1 MVNRRISNDLK
12 DCALRL
18 WNHGW
23 ELADICEAF
32 GVSERSCYRWRRIFE
47 ECGTTTKPRSPL
59 TGRTRTI
66 TRALLT
72 AIEDLFTVDSDL
84 FLDEVCTWLAVSH
97 DIVVS
102 TSTLSRN
109 LKEAGLTRKILRKL
123 ASERDEARREEF
135 RESHRNDFIGDGS
148 EFVVIDETS
157 KNDRT
162 YARHYGRAPRGH
174 RAHLLQAWAQP
185 PTDRVLPRHLLTA
198 FHPTSQPWIAARP
211 SLHHRS

>member
-1 MVNRRISNDLK
+1 PASLPCHVNAMVNRRISNDLK

-32 GVSERSCYRWRRIFE
+32 GVSERRGLRSCYRWRRIFE
-47 ECGTTTKPRSPL
+47 ECGTATKPPSPL

-84 FLDEVCTWLAVSH
+84 FLDEVCTWLAVGH

-109 LKEAGLTRKILRKL
+109 LKEAGLT
-123 ASERDEARREEF
+123 
-135 RESHRNDFIGDGS
+135 
-148 EFVVIDETS
+148 
-157 KNDRT
+157 
-162 YARHYGRAPRGH
+162 
-174 RAHLLQAWAQP
+174 
-185 PTDRVLPRHLLTA
+185 
-198 FHPTSQPWIAARP
+198 
-211 SLHHRS
+211 